1 MLVAYH
7 GQRFQRQFTED
18 EAQLVN
24 KGVEEG
30 APSLINEYN

>member
-7 GQRFQRQFTED
+7 GQRFQRQFTKD
-18 EAQLVN
+18 KAQLVN

>member
-1 MLVAYH
+1 MLIAYP
-7 GQRFQRQFTED
+7 GQSFQRQLTKE

-30 APSLINEYN
+30 APSLINEYI